1 MSFPIRT
8 QLPLLAAILCLT
20 TPASA
25 VEKYILIDGSSTVYP
40 ILKVAAEDF
49 LKNGDGKVVME
60 LDFSGTSAGFRK
72 FIAGEIDIANASR
85 PISREEIAAAKKWG
99 VSYIE
104 IPLAFDAL
112 TIAVNPKNHWAD
124 DIKVSELK
132 KMWERAAE
140 GKPTKWSEI
149 RAGWPD
155 RPIQLHG
162 AGKDSGTYDYF
173 SEVVAGSAEGLRSD
187 YAASEDDDVL
197 IRGIEANPDALGF
210 IPFAYFSKEGEKL
223 KALAVQWDFNAK
235 SNSPVGG
242 APVTLPSVDAVLE
255 GNYLPFTRPLFL
267 YVSVTS
273 LSAKPHLKDFL
284 QHFLIHADDCIDQVD
299 YLSLPKI
306 SYARSIADL
315 EAKNTGTRFSGV
327 PEFRLSVSDLLNRK
341 PK

>member
-1 MSFPIRT
+1 MS
-8 QLPLLAAILCLT
+8 LPTRNQFLLLAATLCLT
-20 TPASA
+20 GQSRG
-25 VEKYILIDGSSTVYP
+25 EERYILIDGSSTVYP
-40 ILKVAAEDF
+40 ILKVAADDF
-49 LKNGDGKVVME
+49 LKNWDGKVKME
-60 LDFSGTSAGFRK
+60 LAFSGTSGGFRK

-85 PISREEIAAAKKWG
+85 PISREEIAAAKKWR

-112 TIAVNPKNHWAD
+112 TIAVNPENDWAD
-124 DIKVSELK
+124 TIKVSELK
-132 KMWERAAE
+132 KMWERSAE
-140 GKPTKWSEI
+140 GTPTRWSEI
-149 RAGWPD
+149 RPGWPD
-155 RPIQLHG
+155 RPIELHG
-162 AGKDSGTYDYF
+162 AGNDSGTYDYF
-173 SEVVAGSAEGLRSD
+173 SEVVTGIAGGLRGD

-197 IRGIEANPDALGF
+197 IRGIEGNTDALGF

-235 SNSPVGG
+235 SNAPIEG
-242 APVTLPSVDAVLE
+242 APVTLPSVDAVLK

-273 LSAKPHLKDFL
+273 LEAKPHLKEFL
-284 QHFLIHADDCIDQVD
+284 QHFLIHADSHIDQVN

-315 EAKNTGTRFSGV
+315 ETKNTGTRFSGV
-327 PEFRLSVSDLLNRK
+327 PEFRLSVSDLMNRK